1 MFGIREGFDIVI
13 GNPPY
18 LESRSSAFSDEM
30 KDDLF
35 SAALRRWQGID
46 VSAYITRGA
55 DLLVY
60 FLETSV
66 AMIRP
71 NGSVVLI
78 TQNAWMDTDYG
89 KRFQEFLL
97 RVTHVSLIVD
107 SDFRHFDSGGGPNIN
122 TVITFFHGRRPIN
135 QKMITFARFSG
146 QLDVGVLPSSGDAIT
161 EPVSNVQFRQYRY
174 DSQSLRSTKWGIL
187 LSLDE
192 PALDLL
198 ALLEMRGTRIEN
210 IRGAGLKVGQGLNLP
225 KAYFLDLSQLKSL
238 SFVRKALIPILTAD
252 DGAPFEIRNTR
263 YYLVDACRLT
273 KDELRT
279 FHKKGYK
286 AFDPRT
292 TTKSAPVLILP
303 RGIGRHFCALNPA
316 KAHSASAVDIYATAH
331 EVSENLLLNLW
342 LVLNSTAA
350 WLLREIAG
358 RKNLGGGMLKA
369 EATDLAALPLYLD
382 IGNTHAIR
390 HIVDAL
396 RKREAKES
404 IAELETEEHRAID
417 DLVFGALSLGR
428 LKREQ
433 IVNSLKR
440 RLDERAKKART

>member
-1 MFGIREGFDIVI
+1 
-13 GNPPY
+13 
-18 LESRSSAFSDEM
+18 
-30 KDDLF
+30 
-35 SAALRRWQGID
+35 
-46 VSAYITRGA
+46 
-55 DLLVY
+55 
-60 FLETSV
+60 
-66 AMIRP
+66 
-71 NGSVVLI
+71 
-78 TQNAWMDTDYG
+78 
-89 KRFQEFLL
+89 
-97 RVTHVSLIVD
+97 
-107 SDFRHFDSGGGPNIN
+107 
-122 TVITFFHGRRPIN
+122 
-135 QKMITFARFSG
+135 
-146 QLDVGVLPSSGDAIT
+146 
-161 EPVSNVQFRQYRY
+161 
-174 DSQSLRSTKWGIL
+174 
-187 LSLDE
+187 
-192 PALDLL
+192 
-198 ALLEMRGTRIEN
+198 MRGTRIEN